1 MGRERGGTLLQPD
14 VSWDKTNVAAP
25 VSPLSRRWGRGA
37 GGEGFLPMP
46 TTDSPHRTPTPTPL
60 AEQARISATAG
71 AGENKIVVPR
81 RGWQRGHVV
90 WAMWARGNGPA
101 TRRCALSWMSFCP
114 NRAVSPMTMRLI
126 AVVEI
131 VIALV
136 IWLNSPFKV
145 LPRPDEVLQALKS
158 LWMTEGLGQE
168 LMTSFRLNLEALGWS
183 SVISLGLAYLTVIPV
198 FRPLVAAISKGRFL
212 SLVGFTFIFT
222 LIFVGGH
229 ALKTALLVFAVTV
242 LLHHGD
248 GGGDCGG
255 FLKPTLTMRGTLRMS
270 EWRVVWEVVILGTA
284 DKAFEVLRQNAAMGW
299 MMLTM
304 VEGIVRSEGGVGAM
318 LLNESKHLILADVFA
333 IQFAI
338 LIVGLLQDYAI
349 GVFASFRLPLC
360 RPDSGAQVMTALT
373 YEY

>member
-1 MGRERGGTLLQPD
+1 MDTPG
-14 VSWDKTNVAAP
+14 KTNEP
-25 VSPLSRRWGRGA
+25 V
-37 GGEGFLPMP
+37 
-46 TTDSPHRTPTPTPL
+46 PTPL
-60 AEQARISATAG
+60 AEQARISATTGGAPDKVVVAG
-71 AGENKIVVPR
+71 ADGSHAMKYGDVGAR
-81 RGWQRGHVV
+81 QRPQ
-90 WAMWARGNGPA
+90 RTPLRNFFNIF
-101 TRRCALSWMSFCP
+101 LP
-114 NRAVSPMTMRLI
+114 NRAVSPLTMRLI
-126 AVVEI
+126 AVVELA
-131 VIALV
+131 IALL

-183 SVISLGLAYLTVIPV
+183 TVISLGLAYLTVMPV

-242 LLHHGD
+242 FYVTAMAAVIAAIPRADFDHA
-248 GGGDCGG
+248 
-255 FLKPTLTMRGTLRMS
+255 RTLRMS

-318 LLNESKHLILADVFA
+318 LLNESKHLLLADVFA
-333 IQFAI
+333 IQLAI
-338 LIVGLLQDYAI
+338 LIFGLLQDYAI
-349 GVFASFRLPLC
+349 GVLRRFVCPYA
-360 RPDSGAQVMTALT
+360 DLT
-373 YEY
+373 LERK